1 MVSGHCEVPSRMIM
15 ADCEQGVIGMKA
27 LVACAILAC
36 GSLAQPA
43 SAEMIRTNGV
53 DIEYRVTGTGEPL
66 LLIHGFGEC
75 IDQSWGSIIP
85 ELSKSYRVI
94 AINQRGH
101 GASTNPS
108 GKFTHRQSAQDVKSL
123 MDALGVKSANAI
135 GFSSGGMTL
144 LHLATRYPDRLS
156 KLVVVGATTHFG
168 EPARRIMRSV
178 ASSGLPL
185 RVREQFLKCATR
197 GTVQADALMQQF
209 GGFKDSY
216 GDVDFKA
223 ADLGKIKAQTLIV
236 HGDRDEFFPVEI
248 PVSMYKSTPK
258 SQLWIVPRGD
268 HSPTAGA
275 PQDEFVLNVKA
286 FLSR

>member
-1 MVSGHCEVPSRMIM
+1 MRV
-15 ADCEQGVIGMKA
+15 
-27 LVACAILAC
+27 LVACALLAC

-43 SAEMIRTNGV
+43 WAETLRTNGV
-53 DIEYRVTGTGEPL
+53 EIEYTAIGSGDPL
-66 LLIHGFGEC
+66 LMIHGFGEC
-75 IDQSWGSIIP
+75 IDQSWGAIIP

-108 GKFTHRQSAQDVKSL
+108 GKFTHRQSAEDVRSL
-123 MDALGVKSANAI
+123 LDTLGIKRANAI

-178 ASSGLPL
+178 ASDGLPPP
-185 RVREQFLKCATR
+185 VREQFLKCAAR
-197 GTVQADALMQQF
+197 GAVQADDLTRRF
-209 GGFKDSY
+209 GGFKDSH
-216 GDVDFKA
+216 GDMNFKA
-223 ADLGKIKAQTLIV
+223 ADLKKIKAQTLIV
-236 HGDRDEFFPVEI
+236 HGDRDEFFPVAI
-248 PVSMYKSTPK
+248 PVAMYAAIPR

-275 PQDEFVLNVKA
+275 PRDVFTQTVKS

>member
-1 MVSGHCEVPSRMIM
+1 
-15 ADCEQGVIGMKA
+15 MKV
-27 LVACAILAC
+27 LVALAVVAC

-43 SAEMIRTNGV
+43 SAEILRTNGV
-53 DIEYRVTGTGEPL
+53 EIEYRVTGTGEPL
-66 LLIHGFGEC
+66 LMIHGFGEC
-75 IDQSWGSIIP
+75 IDQSWGAIIP

-101 GASTNPS
+101 GVSTNPS
-108 GKFTHRQSAQDVKSL
+108 GEFTHRQSAQDVKKL
-123 MDALGVKSANAI
+123 MDALGVKRASAI

-168 EPARRIMRSV
+168 EQARRIMRSV
-178 ASSGLPL
+178 ASEGLPPP
-185 RVREQFLKCATR
+185 VREQFLKCAVR
-197 GTVQADALMQQF
+197 GVAQADALTRQF
-209 GGFKDSY
+209 GAFKDSHT
-216 GDVDFKA
+216 DMNFKS
-223 ADLGKIKAQTLIV
+223 ADLRKIKAQTLIV
-236 HGDRDEFFPVEI
+236 HGDRDEFFPVAI
-248 PVSMYKSTPK
+248 PVAMYSAIPK

-275 PQDEFVLNVKA
+275 PQGIFTETVKA

>member
-1 MVSGHCEVPSRMIM
+1 
-15 ADCEQGVIGMKA
+15 MKIFVAFA
-27 LVACAILAC
+27 LLAV
-36 GSLAQPA
+36 SLAQPA
-43 SAEMIRTNGV
+43 PAETLRTNSV
-53 DIEYRVTGTGEPL
+53 EIEYRVSGSGEPL
-66 LLIHGFGEC
+66 LMIHGFGEC
-75 IDQSWGSIIP
+75 IDQSWGAIIP

-108 GKFTHRQSAQDVKSL
+108 SKFTHKQSAQDVKNL
-123 MDALGVKSANAI
+123 MDALGVKRANAI

-168 EPARRIMRSV
+168 EQARRIMRSV
-178 ASSGLPL
+178 ASEGLPPP
-185 RVREQFLKCATR
+185 VREQFLKCATR
-197 GTVQADALMQQF
+197 GAVQADELTRQF
-209 GGFKDSY
+209 GGFKDSHT
-216 GDVDFKA
+216 DMNFKA

-236 HGDRDEFFPVEI
+236 HGDRDEFFPVAI
-248 PVSMYKSTPK
+248 PVAMYSAIPK

-275 PQDEFVLNVKA
+275 PQEVFTQTLKT

>member
-1 MVSGHCEVPSRMIM
+1 
-15 ADCEQGVIGMKA
+15 MKI
-27 LVACAILAC
+27 LVATALLAC
-36 GSLAQPA
+36 VSPAQAA
-43 SAEMIRTNGV
+43 SAETLRTNGV
-53 DIEYRVTGTGEPL
+53 EIEYRVSGSGEPL
-66 LLIHGFGEC
+66 LMIHGFGEC
-75 IDQSWGSIIP
+75 IDRSWGAIIP

-108 GKFTHRQSAQDVKSL
+108 GKSTHRQSAQDVKNL
-123 MDALGVKSANAI
+123 MDALGVKRANAI

-144 LHLATRYPDRLS
+144 LHLATRYPDSLS

-168 EPARRIMRSV
+168 EQARRIMRSV
-178 ASSGLPL
+178 ASKGLPPP
-185 RVREQFLKCATR
+185 VREQFLKCAAR
-197 GTVQADALMQQF
+197 GAVQADDLTRQF

-216 GDVDFKA
+216 ADMNLKA
-223 ADLGKIKAQTLIV
+223 ADLRKIKAHTLIV
-236 HGDRDEFFPVEI
+236 HGDRDEFFPVAI
-248 PVSMYKSTPK
+248 PIAIYASIPQ

-275 PQDEFVLNVKA
+275 SQDSFTQTVKA

>member
-1 MVSGHCEVPSRMIM
+1 
-15 ADCEQGVIGMKA
+15 MKN
-27 LVACAILAC
+27 LVAFALLAC
-36 GSLAQPA
+36 ASLAQSA
-43 SAEMIRTNGV
+43 SAETLRTNGV
-53 DIEYRVTGTGEPL
+53 EIEYRVTGSGEPL
-66 LLIHGFGEC
+66 LMIHGFGEC
-75 IDQSWGSIIP
+75 IDQSWGAIIP

-108 GKFTHRQSAQDVKSL
+108 GKFTHRQSAEDVKNL
-123 MDALGVKSANAI
+123 MDALGIKSATAI

-168 EPARRIMRSV
+168 EQARRIMRSV
-178 ASSGLPL
+178 ASEGLPPP
-185 RVREQFLKCATR
+185 VREQFLKCAAR
-197 GTVQADALMQQF
+197 GAAQADDLTRQF

-216 GDVDFKA
+216 ADMNFKA
-223 ADLGKIKAQTLIV
+223 ADLKRIKAQTLIV
-236 HGDRDEFFPVEI
+236 SGDRDEFFPVAI
-248 PVSMYKSTPK
+248 PVAMYAAIPK

-275 PQDEFVLNVKA
+275 PPDVFTQTVKT